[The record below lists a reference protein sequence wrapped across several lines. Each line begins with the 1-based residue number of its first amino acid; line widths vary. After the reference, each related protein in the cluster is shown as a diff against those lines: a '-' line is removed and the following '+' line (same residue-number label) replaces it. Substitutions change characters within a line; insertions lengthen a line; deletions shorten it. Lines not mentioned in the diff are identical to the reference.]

1 MSGGASALMGSI
13 SGIMMGVADIP
24 MDLFKTIKDKSESSK
39 APSESQSKSSVT
51 EGDKASSSSTA
62 STSKAVQ
69 AKKDFSPEDMINTG
83 KGVGRIVS
91 SGVGSYMNFTLALA
105 KGFHNA
111 PRLYGDTTVRPHE
124 KISGFHSG
132 LKAAGKVSL
141 PLRNRTC

>member
-1 MSGGASALMGSI
+1 
-13 SGIMMGVADIP
+13 MGVADIP
-24 MDLFKTIKDKSESSK
+24 MDLFKTVKNKSESDK
-39 APSESQSKSSVT
+39 APPGDQSKSSVT
-51 EGDKASSSSTA
+51 EGNKASSSTA

-69 AKKDFSPEDMINTG
+69 KNKDFSPEDMINTG

-124 KISGFHSG
+124 KISGFQSG
-132 LKAAGKVSL
+132 LRAAGKVSL
-141 PLRNRTC
+141 LPWNETC